1 MSIHRVLSATAYDFR
16 RWRGNLRVIFTFLF
30 CVVLCFLLSN
40 KVTRFAASCGTTM
53 QIAEAFVWTFDDSKA
68 IMLASMLLILMLG
81 DMPFL
86 DADTPY
92 FLSRTS
98 RREWLTGQVIYII
111 SCAFI
116 YCTAV
121 LAITSLLCMRTSFVG
136 NKWSATAAMLGFTR
150 AGASIAVPAFVRTM
164 EITTPYECM
173 AVIFALMSAYT
184 LVLVLLMLFMSIR
197 FSKSAGVVSAFGLS
211 LYGYLLTPDFV
222 KTVFGIPE
230 DRMYRA
236 NLILGWISPLNHAS
250 YHMHNFGY
258 DRLPTLWQ
266 TFAIM
271 IGICVLLYLLS
282 LRAIRRYN
290 FNFSKGTGR
299 F

>member
-1 MSIHRVLSATAYDFR
+1 MSFHRILSTVAYDFR
-16 RWRGNLRVIFTFLF
+16 RWRGNLRIIFTFLF
-30 CVVLCFLLSN
+30 CIILCFLLSN
-40 KVTRFAASCGTTM
+40 KVTRFADKCETPL
-53 QIAEAFVWTFDDSKA
+53 QIVEAFVWTFDDSKA

-92 FLSRTS
+92 FLARTN
-98 RREWLTGQVIYII
+98 RIEWLTGQALYII
-111 SCAFI
+111 ACAFI

-121 LAITSLLCMRTSFVG
+121 LVITSTLCMRTSFIG
-136 NKWSATAAMLGFTR
+136 NKWSPTAAMLGFTG
-150 AGASIAVPAFVRTM
+150 AGKTVALPAFIRTM

-173 AVIFALMSAYT
+173 TVIYALMSAYT
-184 LVLVLLMLFMSIR
+184 LVLVMLMLFMSIR
-197 FSKSAGVVSAFGLS
+197 FSKSAGIISALGLS

-222 KTVFGIPE
+222 KTVFSIPE
-230 DRMYRA
+230 NRMYRA

-266 TFAIM
+266 SFAIM
-271 IGICVLLYLLS
+271 LGICVLLYIGS
-282 LRAIRRYN
+282 LRAIRSYN